1 MNKDIELAVY
11 ICGGVAATARRMG
24 ISRAHFYKA
33 AGSAKRPIAAAAAV
47 AIERAAVEA
56 VHDCPSAAAR
66 AESIGAMPA
75 VERIA
80 PKIEWLRTPDG
91 RIYQLVGR
99 GGASR
104 ELHTPRQT
112 TPVPHMPAPQHQSAL
127 T

>member
-1 MNKDIELAVY
+1 MNKDIELAVH
-11 ICGGVAATARRMG
+11 ICGGVAAIARRMG

-33 AGSAKRPIAAAAAV
+33 AGTGKRPISASAAF
-47 AIERAAVEA
+47 AIERAAHEA
-56 VHDCPSAAAR
+56 IHDCPGAAAR
-66 AESIGAMPA
+66 ASTVGSLPA

-99 GGASR
+99 GGAQR
-104 ELHTPRQT
+104 ELHTSRST
-112 TPVPHMPAPQHQSAL
+112 TQKNLQAAQQSAP